1 MSFLKEC
8 SVEKL
13 MNAKDVAAVLKLSR
27 STVYKLVNSGKLPTI
42 RIGGA
47 LRFSPSA
54 IEAWIMQ
61 KN

>member
-1 MSFLKEC
+1 M
-8 SVEKL
+8 EKL

-27 STVYKLVNSGKLPTI
+27 STVYRLVNSGKLPTI